1 MDALLLLLRIVFLN
15 DPGTELQ
22 LTSVIAPTS
31 LVPPATS
38 VGNWIRDPANRLDR
52 ALDTPQFLLR
62 QTIVLLFDS
71 RPHAKIPR
79 TTRVNT

>member
-38 VGNWIRDPANRLDR
+38 VGNWIRDPA
-52 ALDTPQFLLR
+52 
-62 QTIVLLFDS
+62 
-71 RPHAKIPR
+71 
-79 TTRVNT
+79 